1 MVCFIQD
8 SPLDYLIYYP
18 IIKHLE
24 DKKKEYVVY
33 DTAGKSSVDMI
44 HFLGQNPNINR
55 VVNYGGS
62 HQKMMFA
69 MLCREYEQKFIN
81 LHGEERDSGDNGISF
96 LDVISRLAYQNYV
109 VSDGARTFL
118 LNEGLQTPIG
128 VFECPITCLTRKS
141 QNVEPFDILYISGD
155 KVSIDRHE
163 REFLK
168 NKTSYRV
175 FDYSGGLPQNW
186 KDIYSILN
194 TARMI
199 VSDSFV
205 FDKPSR
211 FLNKHFFYLGSDVLE
226 RSNLGKSTHLVSKK
240 LELHD
245 YIKQSWRTLEDINPK
260 HGLQSLLQ
268 IL

>member
-24 DKKKEYVVY
+24 EKKKEYIVY
-33 DTAGKSSVDMI
+33 DTAGKSTVDMI
-44 HFLGQNPNINR
+44 HFLSQHNDISS

-62 HQKMMFA
+62 HQKMSFA
-69 MLCREYEQKFIN
+69 MLCKEYEQKFIN
-81 LHGEERDSGDNGISF
+81 LHGEERDSGNNGLSF
-96 LDVISRLAYQNYV
+96 LGTISRLAYQNYV
-109 VSDGARTFL
+109 VSDPARTFL
-118 LNEGLQTPIG
+118 LDEGIETPIG
-128 VFECPITCLTRKS
+128 VFECPITHLTRKS

-163 REFLK
+163 RELLK
-168 NKTSYRV
+168 NKMTYRV
-175 FDYSGGLPQNW
+175 FDYSDGLPENW
-186 KDIYSILN
+186 KTIYPLLN
-194 TARMI
+194 SAKMI
-199 VSDSFV
+199 VSDSFM

-211 FLNKHFFYLGSDVLE
+211 YLNKHLFLTNMNILE
-226 RSNLGKSTHLVSKK
+226 YSNLGKSTHTMSHK

-245 YIKQSWRTLEDINPK
+245 YLKQTWSNLQDINPR

-268 IL
+268 NL

>member
-1 MVCFIQD
+1 MICFLQE
-8 SPLDYLIYYP
+8 SSLDMILYYP

-24 DKKKEYVVY
+24 DKKKEHIVY
-33 DTAGKSSVDMI
+33 DTAGKSTVDMI
-44 HFLGQNPNINR
+44 HFLSQHNDISS

-62 HQKMMFA
+62 HQKMSFA
-69 MLCREYEQKFIN
+69 MLCKEYEQKFIN
-81 LHGEERDSGDNGISF
+81 LHGEERDSGNNGLSF
-96 LDVISRLAYQNYV
+96 LGTISRLAYKNLV
-109 VSDGARTFL
+109 VSDPARTFL
-118 LNEGLQTPIG
+118 LNEGVQTPIG

-163 REFLK
+163 RELLK
-168 NKTSYRV
+168 NKVSYRV
-175 FDYSGGLPQNW
+175 FDYSDGLPQNW

-194 TARMI
+194 TAKMI